1 MKLAYSNKELFE
13 IAKDNYQTLVFH
25 CVKLHT
31 EGYWTDPER
40 LLKQTI
46 RQQLDLYLQ
55 AVLLMFAAHSG
66 SFSAER
72 NHFVRAIPD
81 SNMLKI
87 REDGEMSEED
97 IRDANRVLH
106 TPPILLQLF
115 ALRDREKHTHL
126 TVMFLDTLLNIV
138 IAMSYLEEQNGQGVV
153 EFIREY
159 SKGVSAFL
167 NEECSYL
174 KTIDDRYVFR
184 KIASPT
190 FKTGYIRDEI
200 EYARETVTISE
211 SKEEDEATADSAKK
225 EEQEA
230 AVVYNE
236 EDIARETAKARLSL
250 EQARD
255 AKRAALAEKRL
266 EELNALVGLDKVKE
280 EMQSLVNLI
289 KVRKMRQNYQLP
301 QMDMSYHMVFTGN
314 AGTGKTT
321 VARMVAQIYKELGVL
336 SKGTFVETDRAG
348 LVAGYL
354 GQTAM
359 KVKEVVKQAKGGV
372 LFIDEAYSL
381 TSWDAGDD
389 YGIEAIDTLVKEM
402 EDNRGDLVV
411 IVAGYRDEME
421 RFLKANTGLVSR
433 FNKYI
438 DFEDYTQDQLLEILR
453 MMAEK
458 AGMTIQ
464 EEALTLVREYLME
477 MKEEKR
483 HDFGNARGIRN
494 VFERIVTNQANRL
507 VGLGE
512 PSLEQ
517 LKTILPEDVAEL
529 D

>member
-1 MKLAYSNKELFE
+1 
-13 IAKDNYQTLVFH
+13 
-25 CVKLHT
+25 
-31 EGYWTDPER
+31 
-40 LLKQTI
+40 
-46 RQQLDLYLQ
+46 
-55 AVLLMFAAHSG
+55 
-66 SFSAER
+66 
-72 NHFVRAIPD
+72 
-81 SNMLKI
+81 
-87 REDGEMSEED
+87 
-97 IRDANRVLH
+97 
-106 TPPILLQLF
+106 
-115 ALRDREKHTHL
+115 
-126 TVMFLDTLLNIV
+126 
-138 IAMSYLEEQNGQGVV
+138 
-153 EFIREY
+153 
-159 SKGVSAFL
+159 
-167 NEECSYL
+167 
-174 KTIDDRYVFR
+174 
-184 KIASPT
+184 
-190 FKTGYIRDEI
+190 
-200 EYARETVTISE
+200 
-211 SKEEDEATADSAKK
+211 
-225 EEQEA
+225 
-230 AVVYNE
+230 
-236 EDIARETAKARLSL
+236 
-250 EQARD
+250 
-255 AKRAALAEKRL
+255 
-266 EELNALVGLDKVKE
+266 
-280 EMQSLVNLI
+280 MQSLVNLI

-381 TSWDAGDD
+381 TSRDAGDD

-464 EEALTLVREYLME
+464 EEALTLVREYLMDME
-477 MKEEKR
+477 EEKR

-507 VGLGE
+507 VSLGE

-517 LKTILPEDVAEL
+517 LKTILPEDVWEL